1 MKLIPFGYVSSL
13 TVSGPCLPGCGA
25 AQLVICPLHL
35 RPLLPHNS
43 VMTQSNIPAGSIAI
57 QGCATSHL
65 KLIRCFQFT
74 FVRQLLTLRVGL
86 ILSIVIILAVQYIRS
101 PWRKVP
107 PGPKGLPV
115 LGNVLELKDKA
126 WLFKKDCK
134 RKFRGFIFV
143 SANHYES

>member
-1 MKLIPFGYVSSL
+1 
-13 TVSGPCLPGCGA
+13 
-25 AQLVICPLHL
+25 
-35 RPLLPHNS
+35 
-43 VMTQSNIPAGSIAI
+43 MTQLKIPAGSIAL

-65 KLIRCFQFT
+65 IRYLPFT
-74 FVRQLLTLRVGL
+74 SVQPLLTPRVAL
-86 ILSIVIILAVQYIRS
+86 ILFIVIILAVQYIRS

-115 LGNVLELKDKA
+115 LGNVLELRDKA